1 MQTTSY
7 SRGDKD
13 FENVLDA
20 LQEKYFH
27 SAGGEECETIIN
39 WNKREAREDGV
50 VSLYAANSVVAA
62 AIKRCEI
69 RRLILNGSI
78 KRCRKG
84 IRKVDVLSTG
94 VNMYFDKKYV
104 RPMHMILKV
113 VK

>member
-62 AIKRCEI
+62 AIKRC
-69 RRLILNGSI
+69 
-78 KRCRKG
+78 RKG

-104 RPMHMILKV
+104 RPMHTVLKV
-113 VK
+113 KK